1 MAALGQR
8 DILIDI
14 TKKFKNLQL
23 PFLLTGSFVVSFY
36 GQPRATHDIDFII
49 EIRKKNLDKL
59 KLLFSKLGKDYSCD
73 LSDVENP
80 PPHSFQFNIYHP
92 STGVKIDFWM
102 VKDNDFEKNK
112 FKRKKEIT
120 MDKIKIPIV
129 SAEDLI
135 LNKLLWSKEIISE
148 RHLKDCQGIIKV
160 QGEKLDYKYLETW
173 AKKLG
178 ISQLLKSTLQSTT
191 HPPPQTRKRRN
202 NNSVN
207 IISF

>member
-8 DILIDI
+8 DILINI
-14 TKKFKNLQL
+14 AKKFKKLQL

-36 GQPRATHDIDFII
+36 GKPRATHDIDFII
-49 EIRKKNLDKL
+49 EIRKENLDKL
-59 KLLFSKLGKDYSCD
+59 KLFLTKLGKEYSCD

-92 STGVKIDFWM
+92 ETGVKIDFWM

-148 RHLKDCQGIIKV
+148 RHLNDCRGIIQI
-160 QGEKLDYKYLETW
+160 QGTKLDYKYLNSW
-173 AKKLG
+173 SQKLG
-178 ISQLLKSTLQSTT
+178 IAKLLQSL
-191 HPPPQTRKRRN
+191 
-202 NNSVN
+202 
-207 IISF
+207 I